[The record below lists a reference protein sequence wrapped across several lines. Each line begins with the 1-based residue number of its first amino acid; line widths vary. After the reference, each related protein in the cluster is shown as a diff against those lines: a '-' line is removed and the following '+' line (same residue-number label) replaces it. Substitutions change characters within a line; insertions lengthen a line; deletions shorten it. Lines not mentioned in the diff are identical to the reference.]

1 MLAAF
6 LGVGFWYGVMSLAF
20 TPNASSILSG
30 VLNPVSVA
38 NEFIN
43 GWGTE
48 VVFADVVLC
57 TVGAAAI
64 ALSLLMVSLTLF
76 DTAEV

>member
-6 LGVGFWYGVMSLAF
+6 LGVGFWYGVLSL
-20 TPNASSILSG
+20 TSTLNASSILGG

-38 NEFIN
+38 NELIN